1 MEVEI
6 GIYYLILQAIH
17 YTAGTAEPSLMYP
30 ISILGDVKV
39 DKLVFAF
46 ADYQLIFDE
55 SDTSCRW
62 AGFNEE
68 AAFYW
73 HFERDRPRFIGNLGE
88 EEASFD
94 WLSERGGTI
103 SFW

>member
-1 MEVEI
+1 
-6 GIYYLILQAIH
+6 
-17 YTAGTAEPSLMYP
+17 MYP

-46 ADYQLIFDE
+46 ADYLLIFDE

-62 AGFNEE
+62 AGCIFYTFFNEE

-73 HFERDRPRFIGNLGE
+73 HFERDRPRFIGNLGK